1 MWEKQGGVGGVCDC
15 WKLEENVWKSSGGG
29 AWRGWGWKSGWAERK
44 ILGVE
49 CGGLEGER
57 RSVGRDM
64 GV

>member
-1 MWEKQGGVGGVCDC
+1 M
-15 WKLEENVWKSSGGG
+15 EENVWKSSGGG
-29 AWRGWGWKSGWAERK
+29 AWRGWGWKSVWAERK